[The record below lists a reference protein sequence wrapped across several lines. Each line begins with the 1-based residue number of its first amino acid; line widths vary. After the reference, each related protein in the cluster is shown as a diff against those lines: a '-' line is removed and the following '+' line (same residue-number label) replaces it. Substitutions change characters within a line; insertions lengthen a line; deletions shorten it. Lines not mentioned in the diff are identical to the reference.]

1 MINQAIDILSAI
13 GIGAGVITGIIILCM
28 IVGYPIAV
36 ALTVL
41 IDKHTFSE
49 AIKVIWDDMTI
60 GDKRIYPVMFVI
72 GAITNL
78 VPVLFYTVGKA
89 VLGG

>member
-1 MINQAIDILSAI
+1 
-13 GIGAGVITGIIILCM
+13 M
-28 IVGYPIAV
+28 IVGYPVVII
-36 ALTVL
+36 LTVL
-41 IDKHTFSE
+41 IDKYTFSE